1 MIQLFKDLETTCTY
15 FILLK
20 QYLGNFFNAFADKYS
35 INEYV
40 QFTSFSTIN
49 SNLVKHSEFV
59 KKAMSLLIFHVKFYL
74 QLKILTLLEKS
85 LVITILIDINFE
97 IC

>member
-1 MIQLFKDLETTCTY
+1 MIQLFNDLKTTCTY

-20 QYLGNFFNAFADKYS
+20 KYLGNFLNAFADKYS

-40 QFTSFSTIN
+40 QFTSFSTIS

-59 KKAMSLLIFHVKFYL
+59 KKAMATLIFHVKFYL
-74 QLKILTLLEKS
+74 QLKILTILEKS